1 MYPVTVVGRIL
12 TCISALV
19 GAGMMGMLVSV
30 LVDRYQRVYQRK
42 MYVPEHDLPS
52 INLSETKRKT
62 CLSFMANRFPSIYQR
77 INLEKATASASR
89 DRKIQFIV
97 SFNSEEIDD
106 QETETIIT
114 AIQTKVNETIANTSV
129 NVDLKLIYTTNDKL
143 WTTNLNQ

>member
-77 INLEKATASASR
+77 INL
-89 DRKIQFIV
+89 
-97 SFNSEEIDD
+97 
-106 QETETIIT
+106 
-114 AIQTKVNETIANTSV
+114 
-129 NVDLKLIYTTNDKL
+129 
-143 WTTNLNQ
+143 